1 MKKFQFSLDHVRD
14 YRDRLLDEETGK
26 LQRLQAERDRL
37 EQQINQL
44 KTDFAQV
51 SEEMRKAQAEGITA
65 LEQRGFSIQL
75 ESIRMQVRELTEQ
88 LEAAKARVEQQTRV
102 VVAPTRRSPSWIS
115 SGTASMRTGR
125 PVCGKPRR
133 SGSRNWFPRAI
144 SARPPADP
152 EPAGIPLERR

>member
-26 LQRLQAERDRL
+26 LQRLQAERDQL

-65 LEQRGFSIQL
+65 LEQRGFSMQL
-75 ESIRMQVRELTEQ
+75 ESIRMKLRDRQYEDWQAGVRKAEEERIEELVSQ
-88 LEAAKARVEQQTRV
+88 SHIRK
-102 VVAPTRRSPSWIS
+102 
-115 SGTASMRTGR
+115 TAG
-125 PVCGKPRR
+125 
-133 SGSRNWFPRAI
+133 
-144 SARPPADP
+144 
-152 EPAGIPLERR
+152 

>member
-65 LEQRGFSIQL
+65 LEQRGFSMQL

-88 LEAAKARVEQQTRV
+88 LA
-102 VVAPTRRSPSWIS
+102 
-115 SGTASMRTGR
+115 
-125 PVCGKPRR
+125 
-133 SGSRNWFPRAI
+133 
-144 SARPPADP
+144 ADP
-152 EPAGIPLERR
+152 GGCGSQSGGLQAG

>member
-65 LEQRGFSIQL
+65 LEQRGFSMRL

-88 LEAAKARVEQQTRV
+88 LEAAKVRVEQQTRV
-102 VVAPTRRSPSWIS
+102 VVAANQEVSKLDKLRDRQYEDWQAGVWKAEEERIEELVSQSHIRK
-115 SGTASMRTGR
+115 TAG
-125 PVCGKPRR
+125 
-133 SGSRNWFPRAI
+133 
-144 SARPPADP
+144 
-152 EPAGIPLERR
+152 

>member
-44 KTDFAQV
+44 KTDFARV

-65 LEQRGFSIQL
+65 LEQRGFSMQL
-75 ESIRMQVRELTEQ
+75 ESIRMQVEQ

-102 VVAPTRRSPSWIS
+102 VVAANQEVSKLDKLRDRQYEDWQAGVRKAEEERIEELVSQSHIRK
-115 SGTASMRTGR
+115 TAG
-125 PVCGKPRR
+125 
-133 SGSRNWFPRAI
+133 
-144 SARPPADP
+144 
-152 EPAGIPLERR
+152 

>member
-44 KTDFAQV
+44 KTDFTQV
-51 SEEMRKAQAEGITA
+51 SEEMRKAQAEGNSRPGWLWQPI
-65 LEQRGFSIQL
+65 
-75 ESIRMQVRELTEQ
+75 
-88 LEAAKARVEQQTRV
+88 
-102 VVAPTRRSPSWIS
+102 RRSPSWIS

-133 SGSRNWFPRAI
+133 NGSRNWFPRAI

>member
-1 MKKFQFSLDHVRD
+1 M
-14 YRDRLLDEETGK
+14 YAITGDRLLDEETGK

-65 LEQRGFSIQL
+65 LEQRGFSMRL

-102 VVAPTRRSPSWIS
+102 VVAANQEVSKLDKLRDGQYEDWQAGVR
-115 SGTASMRTGR
+115 
-125 PVCGKPRR
+125 KPRR

>member
-65 LEQRGFSIQL
+65 LEQRGFSMQL
-75 ESIRMQVRELTEQ
+75 ESIRMQVEQ

-102 VVAPTRRSPSWIS
+102 VVAANQEVSKLDKLRDRQYEDWQAGVRKAEEERIEELVSQSHIRK
-115 SGTASMRTGR
+115 TAG
-125 PVCGKPRR
+125 
-133 SGSRNWFPRAI
+133 
-144 SARPPADP
+144 
-152 EPAGIPLERR
+152 

>member
-44 KTDFAQV
+44 KTGFAQV

-65 LEQRGFSIQL
+65 LEQRGFSMQL

-102 VVAPTRRSPSWIS
+102 VVAANQEVSKLDKLRDRQYEDWQAGVRKAEEERIEELVSQSHIRK
-115 SGTASMRTGR
+115 TAG
-125 PVCGKPRR
+125 
-133 SGSRNWFPRAI
+133 
-144 SARPPADP
+144 
-152 EPAGIPLERR
+152 